1 MKRPKKPFLFK
12 RRLVVNPWNQNV
24 GWRLATKGIRT
35 IVVSDFSVH
44 KLLQCILHTFDIAR
58 NQKDGFKITGIRLTC

>member
-24 GWRLATKGIRT
+24 GRRTKGSSIRT
-35 IVVSDFSVH
+35 IVVSDFSVQNTATIV
-44 KLLQCILHTFDIAR
+44 KFSLKEI
-58 NQKDGFKITGIRLTC
+58 

>member
-24 GWRLATKGIRT
+24 GRRLATKGSSIRT
-35 IVVSDFSVH
+35 IVVSDFSALNTATIV
-44 KLLQCILHTFDIAR
+44 KFSLKEI
-58 NQKDGFKITGIRLTC
+58 